1 MAPFQVEYRFRRA
14 DGEYGSLLCT
24 GVPRFQKDA
33 VFAGYIGSCV
43 DITDLKRAQ
52 ERALAGQKLELMG
65 MLANGVAHDFNNLLG
80 GILAST
86 ELALSELSEDVDC
99 QEELLQIR
107 AAAGLGAQIVRE
119 VMIFGGTS
127 KPVFGPVDCALIVRE
142 ISQVLK
148 VSISKSAILKTELA
162 DDLGVVIG
170 NPAQIQQLIMNL
182 VVNASQAIGDQ
193 EGEICVSVTTLKL
206 EQMTESSYAS
216 NLPVGVRMV

>member
-1 MAPFQVEYRFRRA
+1 M
-14 DGEYGSLLCT
+14 LCT